1 MRNKDLPPKQVTN
14 AHGNWDRVGN
24 RDLRRFKFE
33 KPRRLALDWSDVIL
47 KSAPPHSDTRQSDP
61 VQFMDGTVDILHHW
75 PTAL

>member
-1 MRNKDLPPKQVTN
+1 MRNKDLPPKQVKMHIALGT
-14 AHGNWDRVGN
+14 GVGN

-61 VQFMDGTVDILHHW
+61 VQFMDGTVDILHCW